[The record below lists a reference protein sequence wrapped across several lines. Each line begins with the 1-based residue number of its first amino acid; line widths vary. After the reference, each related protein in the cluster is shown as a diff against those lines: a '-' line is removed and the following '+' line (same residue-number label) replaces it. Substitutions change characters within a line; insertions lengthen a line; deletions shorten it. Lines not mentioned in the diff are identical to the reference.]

1 MRRFFAEKLEIS
13 GGEAVLCGDE
23 ARHIKNVLRY
33 KTGDEVL
40 LIDGGGAETLGTQ
53 GIAEKSVLWDWKR
66 ITIRSGQGKRPRV
79 LILFFYGGVI

>member
-1 MRRFFAEKLEIS
+1 MRRFFAEKLDIS

-40 LIDGGGAETLGTQ
+40 LIDGGGAETL
-53 GIAEKSVLWDWKR
+53 AEIVSLGDNEVRLA
-66 ITIRSGQGKRPRV
+66 
-79 LILFFYGGVI
+79 L